1 MIAIIGGG
9 VFGLSIGWYLARSG
23 RAVTIFE
30 RGRVG
35 QGATWAAAGM
45 LMPWKLSD
53 SFNDDLFA
61 LQRDSHQR
69 WPQFAQELSAVS
81 DIPLHYQTD
90 GRFFVALFDNAVQRL
105 ERQYHFHHD
114 LGFPVE
120 WLSGDE
126 ARQREPNLGPNVLAA
141 IFTPMA
147 HHVDNRNLILAL
159 RDAFLAAGG
168 QLREQTDVQEL
179 LIADERVHG
188 LRLPGETCPAETVI
202 IAAGAWSGQLPGLP
216 QPLRAVVRP
225 RKGQMVILQMPPDA
239 PLIKQPILGPVYLV
253 PRPDGRLIVGAT
265 VEREAG
271 FDARPT
277 VGGVFHILRKALEM
291 VPKIEDLPIIELG
304 AGLRP
309 TGPDRLP
316 VLGPTGVEGLLI
328 ATGGH
333 SYGILLSPAVA
344 HAVCQLALT
353 GHTLELVRPFVPK
366 SGSHK
371 I

>member
-23 RAVTIFE
+23 QAVTIFE
-30 RGRVG
+30 RGQVG
-35 QGATWAAAGM
+35 RGATWAAAGM

-53 SFNDDLFA
+53 SFSDDLFA
-61 LQRDSHQR
+61 LQRDSYQR
-69 WPQFAQELSAVS
+69 WPRFAQELGEIS

-90 GRFFVALFDNAVQRL
+90 GRFFVALFDNAVHRL
-105 ERQYHFHHD
+105 ERQYRFHRD
-114 LGFPVE
+114 IGFPVE

-126 ARQREPNLGPNVLAA
+126 AREREPNLGPNVLAA

-159 RDAFLAAGG
+159 REAFLAVGG
-168 QLREQTDVQEL
+168 RLREQTEVQEL
-179 LIADERVHG
+179 LISNKRVHG
-188 LRLPGETCPAETVI
+188 LQLSGETCSAETVI
-202 IAAGAWSGQLPGLP
+202 IAAGAWSGRVPGLP
-216 QPLRAVVRP
+216 QPLQDVVRP
-225 RKGQMVILQMPPDA
+225 RKGQTLILQMPPDA

-253 PRPDGRLIVGAT
+253 PRPDGRLIIGTT

-271 FDARPT
+271 FDTRST
-277 VGGVFHILRKALEM
+277 VGGVFHILRKAQGII
-291 VPKIEDLPIIELG
+291 PNIEELPIIELG

-316 VLGPTGVEGLLI
+316 VLGPTGVDGLI
-328 ATGGH
+328 MATGGH
-333 SYGILLSPAVA
+333 SYGILLSPVVA
-344 HAVCQLALT
+344 FTVCHLALT
-353 GHTLELVRPFVPK
+353 GHILEIIRPFAPK
-366 SGSHK
+366 SGSDK